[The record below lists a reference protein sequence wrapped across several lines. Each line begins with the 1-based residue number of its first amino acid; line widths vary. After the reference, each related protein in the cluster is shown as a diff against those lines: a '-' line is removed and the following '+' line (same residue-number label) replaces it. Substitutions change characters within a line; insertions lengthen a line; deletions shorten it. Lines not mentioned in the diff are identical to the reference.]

1 MSLIV
6 GSSSRNRLYMNRVSG
21 QVDTVQPFILFKSLF
36 LCFRKKTEECETS
49 FFFSLDNRKKSIA

>member
-6 GSSSRNRLYMNRVSG
+6 GSSSKNRLYMNRVSG

-36 LCFRKKTEECETS
+36 LM
-49 FFFSLDNRKKSIA
+49 FSKRDRRT